1 MERFQ
6 SAARV
11 ETGTCSQNATGSPV
25 TRGSSA
31 GRHQQRKIRGPSS
44 HEPQPPPM
52 QRPRRRTQQHFG
64 SISRQ
69 QQAQSPAQHYAGGRP
84 GILEQPPTTT
94 TNSHRQKRCTLAA
107 VRRRNPK
114 RSSKGEVAF
123 STSERQQC
131 GRSSR
136 REGQG
141 PSSHRQHS
149 CPRKLSQAPQK
160 KNHNRTQPS
169 ERGAPTTCKD
179 PRQQQEIC
187 SQHITDTHQQG
198 GGQRSSC
205 RRKYPC
211 QQQRDQRPRWRSKDA
226 RQAGGQGAKGSI
238 NQLRPPATQ
247 LRHPSSWRRL
257 TSIRKDLARYSQTD
271 KAPQASR
278 PAPNGLYITRK

>member
-141 PSSHRQHS
+141 PSSHQSTTTNFRRSRTGKPARCQHHRRS
-149 CPRKLSQAPQK
+149 PATILRTSSATKQDPHPFAAPSTVI
-160 KNHNRTQPS
+160 HS
-169 ERGAPTTCKD
+169 
-179 PRQQQEIC
+179 
-187 SQHITDTHQQG
+187 QQG
-198 GGQRSSC
+198 
-205 RRKYPC
+205 
-211 QQQRDQRPRWRSKDA
+211 
-226 RQAGGQGAKGSI
+226 
-238 NQLRPPATQ
+238 
-247 LRHPSSWRRL
+247 
-257 TSIRKDLARYSQTD
+257 
-271 KAPQASR
+271 
-278 PAPNGLYITRK
+278 